1 MSFITSVFR
10 KSGEY
15 WVALCLE
22 NGVVGQGLTKDDALD
37 KLKEAIQ
44 SLELALTDASSLF
57 TTPISIKELHEF
69 LAVAGHEPTL
79 KEQDGEI
86 VAAHDGYK
94 RIGAV
99 HWRTFRFA
107 DNRIQIADSVE
118 SRKVRQCY
126 AYLHFAPGVA
136 VGLHEKTMHVGR
148 AMITVAGA
156 DSIDIEPYEYAPEFN
171 RTFPALMAVIPFS
184 HSLETSITF

>member
-44 SLELALTDASSLF
+44 SLELALTDDSSLF

-69 LAVAGHEPTL
+69 LAVEGHVPTL
-79 KEQDGEI
+79 ETYEL
-86 VAAHDGYK
+86 
-94 RIGAV
+94 RAV
-99 HWRTFRFA
+99 
-107 DNRIQIADSVE
+107 
-118 SRKVRQCY
+118 Y
-126 AYLHFAPGVA
+126 A
-136 VGLHEKTMHVGR
+136 
-148 AMITVAGA
+148 
-156 DSIDIEPYEYAPEFN
+156 
-171 RTFPALMAVIPFS
+171 
-184 HSLETSITF
+184 